1 MKKTAQERGQTVGK
15 WIGYI
20 VGSIAIITGVTKC
33 VDNAVAYN
41 NRLKAVEVQVVPI
54 NRISW
59 DMQILMGD
67 AQSRNPARYDSLIHV
82 QTIINGPRPEIKE
95 MP

>member
-1 MKKTAQERGQTVGK
+1 MTRAKGFAIGQ

-20 VGSIAIITGVTKC
+20 VGTITIVTGVSKC
-33 VDNAVAYN
+33 VNNAVAYN

-54 NRISW
+54 KRISW

-82 QTIINGPRPEIKE
+82 QTIVNGPRPEIKE
-95 MP
+95 SP